1 MLYSNAMNNQ
11 FGAILEQRRL
21 LWSLVALD
29 MRKRYGASFIGFF
42 WSVLNPLLQILIYTI
57 VFGYI
62 LEVNVGGNAGTA
74 NYGIFLF
81 AGMLPWIAFSEAVQK
96 SSTSILENKNLV
108 KQVKFPT
115 ALLPVHV
122 LLSSFLHE
130 LIALAIFIV
139 ILFVLGQPPSWLALG
154 LVFIIPLQFVLTLG
168 FGLIVSSLHVFYKDV
183 GQFIAAVLTLW
194 FFATPIIY
202 PITLVQPWLSRV
214 LYFNPMTPLIGA
226 YRSALLSN
234 EVPELWAFA
243 YLGLFSFLVFLI
255 GVALFR
261 RLSRDFA
268 DLL

>member
-1 MLYSNAMNNQ
+1 MRNQ
-11 FGAILEQRRL
+11 FGGILEQRRL

-42 WSVLNPLLQILIYTI
+42 WSVLNPLLQISIYTF

-62 LEVNVGGNAGTA
+62 LEVNVGGNAGAA

-108 KQVKFPT
+108 KQVRFPT

-130 LIALAIFIV
+130 LIALAIFIA
-139 ILFVLGQPPSWLALG
+139 ILFVLGQPPSLMAFG
-154 LVFIIPLQFVLTLG
+154 LIFLFPLQLVLTLG
-168 FGLIVSSLHVFYKDV
+168 FALIVSALHVFYKDV
-183 GQFIAAVLTLW
+183 GPFVAAVLTLW

-202 PITLVQPWLSRV
+202 PTNLMQPWLRD
-214 LYFNPMTPLIGA
+214 LFYLNPLTPLISA

-234 EVPELWAFA
+234 EAPELWSFG
-243 YLGLFSFLVFLI
+243 YLGLFSFLVFLLGI
-255 GVALFR
+255 SLFR

>member
-1 MLYSNAMNNQ
+1 MKSQ
-11 FGAILEQRRL
+11 FSGILEQRRL

-42 WSVLNPLLQILIYTI
+42 WSVLNPLLQISIYTF

-62 LEVNVGGNAGTA
+62 LEVNVGGNSGTA

-81 AGMLPWIAFSEAVQK
+81 AGMLPWIAFAEAVQK

-108 KQVKFPT
+108 KQVRFPT

-130 LIALAIFIV
+130 LIALLIFVV
-139 ILFVLGQPPSWLALG
+139 ILFLLGQPPSFMAFG
-154 LVFIIPLQFVLTLG
+154 LLFLFPLQFILTLG
-168 FGLIVSSLHVFYKDV
+168 FSLIVSALHVFYKDV
-183 GQFIAAVLTLW
+183 GQFVGAVLTLW

-202 PITLVQPWLSRV
+202 PINLIQPWLKDFFY
-214 LYFNPMTPLIGA
+214 LNPLTPLISA

-234 EVPELWAFA
+234 EVPELWSFA
-243 YLGLFSFLVFLI
+243 YLGIFSLLIFLL